1 MRCGNIWTV
10 RESKQLLS
18 GIPLERRLKRLN
30 RIKLFGISF
39 AFLDFHLFF
48 GMLSQGEFTLLMSLS
63 AMEGW
68 SIPYVLYIK
77 ATLKHLTTFSLSAR
91 TLLSIIILSL
101 LVDHVIGKG
110 CQLGG
115 LLCYTRF
122 PDIVSLPSCHIVRIV
137 FIATVY
143 KIRLEC

>member
-10 RESKQLLS
+10 RESNQLLS

-91 TLLSIIILSL
+91 TLLSIIITRGPCHWKRLPTWWTIMLHKVSRYSLST
-101 LVDHVIGKG
+101 IM
-110 CQLGG
+110 
-115 LLCYTRF
+115 
-122 PDIVSLPSCHIVRIV
+122 SHIVRIV